1 MFPQK
6 KRKMMKTFNTGKITF
21 EYPVTWE
28 VEKADIL
35 SNPDCIATLSKGQD
49 NLINAVMFPTATNLD
64 DYKIFMEDA
73 LTDDGGVILASD
85 FVGVILASDFVRIAD
100 MDAIKLHANMDTPEI
115 NFDIHTYV
123 FIENGEIFIFEMRTL
138 DVGVILASDFVR
150 IADMDAIKLHA
161 NMDTPEI
168 NFDIHTYVF
177 IENGEIFIFEMR
189 TLDVSG
195 ESEREFKDII
205 STFKI
210 LK

>member
-1 MFPQK
+1 
-6 KRKMMKTFNTGKITF
+6 MKTFNTGKITF
-21 EYPVTWE
+21 EYPVSWE

-64 DYKIFMEDA
+64 DYKVFMEDA

-85 FVGVILASDFVRIAD
+85 FVKIAD
-100 MDAIKLHANMDTPEI
+100 MDAIKLHANMD
-115 NFDIHTYV
+115 
-123 FIENGEIFIFEMRTL
+123 
-138 DVGVILASDFVR
+138 A
-150 IADMDAIKLHA
+150 
-161 NMDTPEI
+161 PEI

-195 ESEREFKDII
+195 ESEREFRDII
-205 STFKI
+205 STFTI

>member
-1 MFPQK
+1 
-6 KRKMMKTFNTGKITF
+6 MKTFNTGKITF
-21 EYPVTWE
+21 EYPVSWE

-73 LTDDGGVILASD
+73 LTDDG
-85 FVGVILASDFVRIAD
+85 
-100 MDAIKLHANMDTPEI
+100 
-115 NFDIHTYV
+115 
-123 FIENGEIFIFEMRTL
+123 
-138 DVGVILASDFVR
+138 GVILASDFVR

>member
-1 MFPQK
+1 
-6 KRKMMKTFNTGKITF
+6 MKTFNTGKITF

-85 FVGVILASDFVRIAD
+85 FVRIAD
-100 MDAIKLHANMDTPEI
+100 MDAIKLHANMDTP
-115 NFDIHTYV
+115 
-123 FIENGEIFIFEMRTL
+123 
-138 DVGVILASDFVR
+138 
-150 IADMDAIKLHA
+150 K
-161 NMDTPEI
+161 I

>member
-1 MFPQK
+1 
-6 KRKMMKTFNTGKITF
+6 MKTYNTGKITF
-21 EYPVTWE
+21 EYPSSWE

-64 DYKIFMEDA
+64 DYKIFMENA
-73 LTDDGGVILASD
+73 LSDDG
-85 FVGVILASDFVRIAD
+85 GVILASDFVRIAD
-100 MDAIKLHANMDTPEI
+100 K
-115 NFDIHTYV
+115 
-123 FIENGEIFIFEMRTL
+123 
-138 DVGVILASDFVR
+138 
-150 IADMDAIKLHA
+150 DAIKLHA

-195 ESEREFKDII
+195 ESEREFKNMI
-205 STFKI
+205 STFEI

>member
-1 MFPQK
+1 MT
-6 KRKMMKTFNTGKITF
+6 MKTYNTGKVTF
-21 EYPVTWE
+21 EYPSSWE

-35 SNPDCIATLSKGQD
+35 SNPDCIATLSKGSD

-64 DYKIFMEDA
+64 DYKIFMENA
-73 LTDDGGVILASD
+73 LSDDGGVILASD
-85 FVGVILASDFVRIAD
+85 FVQIAD
-100 MDAIKLHANMDTPEI
+100 K
-115 NFDIHTYV
+115 
-123 FIENGEIFIFEMRTL
+123 
-138 DVGVILASDFVR
+138 
-150 IADMDAIKLHA
+150 DAIKLHA

-195 ESEREFKDII
+195 DSEREFKNMI
-205 STFKI
+205 STFEI

>member
-1 MFPQK
+1 MT
-6 KRKMMKTFNTGKITF
+6 MKTYNTGKVTF
-21 EYPVTWE
+21 EYPSSWE

-35 SNPDCIATLSKGQD
+35 SNPDCIATLSKGSD

-64 DYKIFMEDA
+64 EYKIFMENA
-73 LTDDGGVILASD
+73 LSDDGGVILASD
-85 FVGVILASDFVRIAD
+85 FVQIAD
-100 MDAIKLHANMDTPEI
+100 K
-115 NFDIHTYV
+115 
-123 FIENGEIFIFEMRTL
+123 
-138 DVGVILASDFVR
+138 
-150 IADMDAIKLHA
+150 DAIKLHA

-195 ESEREFKDII
+195 ESEREFKNMI
-205 STFKI
+205 STFEI

>member
-85 FVGVILASDFVRIAD
+85 FVRIAD

-123 FIENGEIFIFEMRTL
+123 FIENGEIFIFEMR
-138 DVGVILASDFVR
+138 
-150 IADMDAIKLHA
+150 K
-161 NMDTPEI
+161 
-168 NFDIHTYVF
+168 
-177 IENGEIFIFEMR
+177 
-189 TLDVSG
+189 LDVSG